1 MQVRGRKRSTPTFLY
16 MQRLVAKIV
25 VEYTSLSQ
33 PGFIEHSH
41 VCFYLGYDIL

>member
-1 MQVRGRKRSTPTFLY
+1 MQVRGCKRSTPTFLY

-33 PGFIEHSH
+33 SGFIEHSH
-41 VCFYLGYDIL
+41 VCFYIGYDIL